1 MSDRLRFTKDH
12 KKNVLLLDTYFRVNE
27 NFDIIAREIK
37 IGTKHAKIYFINGFV
52 KDEMLER
59 ILEFFLKIQSSDFEK
74 CRDARD
80 FASRFIPNTDAAV
93 CGSIE
98 QFATDVYSGQFGFIL
113 EPFGEGIVL
122 DTRSYPSRGIAEP
135 DNDKVLRGSHEGFVE
150 TLLCNT
156 ALIRRRIRDRELIM
170 ECCKIGTKSRT
181 DVVMC
186 YFDSKVDKKLL
197 ARVRKKLESID
208 VNSVCMGQESLA
220 ECLIKK
226 QRYNPF
232 PKIRY
237 TERPDSAA
245 ACIYEGNIIILTD
258 NSPAAMIIP
267 TSIFEFLQDTNDYYF
282 PPVVGTYLRIIRALI
297 FAMAMLMSPLW
308 YLFFANPDIAPRWFA
323 VFTVKEPYSIPVIIQ
338 ILIIEV
344 VIDALKLASL
354 NTPNALSNSLSI
366 IGAIVLGELAVEAN
380 LFSAEVV
387 LFMAFVSIANFAQPS
402 FELGYAFKLS
412 RIFILIFTAIFGL
425 WGFILSLVAVLLT
438 ISFTNTASGKSYLYP
453 LIPFDFSALSSLL
466 IRKPISKKNT

>member
-1 MSDRLRFTKDH
+1 MNDRLLLTDDH
-12 KKNVLLLDTYFRVNE
+12 LKNISLLDGYFRVSE

-37 IGTKHAKIYFINGFV
+37 IGSRQAKIYFINGFV
-52 KDEMLER
+52 KDDVLEK
-59 ILEFFLKIQSSDFEK
+59 ILEFFLKISREQMLGCK
-74 CRDARD
+74 TARN
-80 FASRFIPNTDAAV
+80 FASLYTPNIDAV
-93 CGSIE
+93 VRRDICL
-98 QFATDVYSGQFGFIL
+98 FATDVYSGQFGFII
-113 EPFGEGIVL
+113 EGFRDAILL
-122 DTRSYPSRGIAEP
+122 DTRSYPSRSIAEP

-150 TLLCNT
+150 SLLCNT
-156 ALIRRRIRDRELIM
+156 SLIRRRIRDRELIM
-170 ECCKIGTKSRT
+170 ECHKIGKKSRT
-181 DVVMC
+181 DVVLC

-197 ARVRKKLESID
+197 ARIKKKLGEID
-208 VNSVCMGQESLA
+208 VNSICMGQESLA
-220 ECLIKK
+220 ECLVQK

-267 TSIFEFLQDTNDYYF
+267 TSIFEFLQDTNDFYF
-282 PPVVGTYLRIIRALI
+282 PPIVGTYLRTIRAVI

-308 YLFFANPDIAPRWFA
+308 YLFFANPDIAPGWFD
-323 VFTVKEPYSIPVIIQ
+323 VFTIKEPYSIPVIAQ

-366 IGAIVLGELAVEAN
+366 IGAVVLGELAVEAN
-380 LFSAEVV
+380 LFCAEVV

-412 RIFILIFTAIFGL
+412 RIFILIATAVFGL
-425 WGFILSLVAVLLT
+425 WGFVLSLAAVMLT
-438 ISFTNTASGKSYLYP
+438 IAFTNTATGKSYLYP
-453 LIPFDFSALSSLL
+453 LIPFKASALSGLL

>member
-1 MSDRLRFTKDH
+1 MSERLKFTENH
-12 KKNVLLLDTYFRVNE
+12 FQNISLLDGYLRVKD

-59 ILEFFLKIQSSDFEK
+59 ILEFFLKIQDK
-74 CRDARD
+74 DLKTCRTARE
-80 FASRFIPNTDAAV
+80 FAERFIPNIDAAV
-93 CGSIE
+93 CTGIE
-98 QFATDVYSGQFGFIL
+98 EFATDVYSGQFGFIA
-113 EPFGEGIVL
+113 ESFSEGIVL
-122 DTRSYPSRGIAEP
+122 DTRSYPSRGIVEP

-156 ALIRRRIRDRELIM
+156 SLIRRRIRDRELIM

-197 ARVRKKLESID
+197 ARIRKKLENID
-208 VNSVCMGQESLA
+208 VNSICMGQESLA

-245 ACIYEGNIIILTD
+245 ACIYEGDIIILTD

-267 TSIFEFLQDTNDYYF
+267 TSIFEFLQDTNDFYF
-282 PPVVGTYLRIIRALI
+282 PPIVGTYLRIIRAVI

-308 YLFFANPDIAPRWFA
+308 YLFFANPDLAPGWFA

-338 ILIIEV
+338 MLIIEV

-412 RIFILIFTAIFGL
+412 RIFILIFTAIFDL
-425 WGFILSLVAVLLT
+425 WGFILSLAAVLLT

-453 LIPFDFSALSSLL
+453 LIPFNFSTLSSLL